1 MKVVSFMNSPQGR
14 ARRASARVS
23 RPGRLPGWGTV
34 LVVIAHPDDESF
46 GLGAII
52 SQMTTAGA
60 AAHILCYTHGEAST
74 LNQNGA
80 DLDRERE
87 AELRHASTEL
97 GAASLTLLDYPDGG
111 LAADPQPELAAHALR
126 LAARHRP
133 DGLLVFDATGI
144 TGHPDHRAATG
155 AAVAAAT
162 AAGLPVLA
170 WALPAAVAGRLRAET
185 GQPFAGQPPGR
196 LDLCIRV
203 DRGRQRRAALAHASQ
218 ISPAAVI
225 WRRLQLQGDTEHL
238 RWLLPPRAS
247 ADAGKSTPVYR
258 PRRRIGVGGGRAP
271 GGPRA
276 ARNEV
281 PIHLARP
288 ESLSRSAARATGI

>member
-1 MKVVSFMNSPQGR
+1 MTVQVPRHGGTGEQ
-14 ARRASARVS
+14 AAAVRVS
-23 RPGRLPGWGTV
+23 RPGRRLPGWAKV

-52 SQMTTAGA
+52 SQMTAAGA
-60 AAHILCYTHGEAST
+60 GAHILCYTHGEAST

-97 GAASLTLLDYPDGG
+97 GAASVTLLDYPDGK
-111 LAADPQPELAAHALR
+111 LATVPQPELAAHALR
-126 LAARHRP
+126 LAAGYRP
-133 DGLLVFDATGI
+133 DGLLVFDAAGI
-144 TGHPDHRAATG
+144 TGHPDHQAATG
-155 AAVAAAT
+155 AAVQAAT

-170 WALPAAVAGRLRAET
+170 WALPAAIAGRLRAET

-203 DRGRQRRAALAHASQ
+203 DRTRQRRAAHAHASQ
-218 ISPAAVI
+218 ISPSAVI

-238 RWLLPPRAS
+238 RWLLPPPA
-247 ADAGKSTPVYR
+247 
-258 PRRRIGVGGGRAP
+258 
-271 GGPRA
+271 
-276 ARNEV
+276 
-281 PIHLARP
+281 
-288 ESLSRSAARATGI
+288 